1 MLVEWSTELFLA
13 RKLNS
18 LLYCHQG
25 IWTDSSILTADW
37 DPAKST
43 PDPAQEKGV
52 KDGPKIWEGHEW
64 NAIKLGSQWYLIDAT
79 WTTYDDRG
87 KVFNLGVSGKIL

>member
-1 MLVEWSTELFLA
+1 MSGEISFYRHLA
-13 RKLNS
+13 IFNFCFR
-18 LLYCHQG
+18 LY
-25 IWTDSSILTADW
+25 ITLWTDSSILTADW
-37 DPAKST
+37 DPAKCK

-64 NAIKLGSQWYLIDAT
+64 NAVKLGSQWYLLDAT

-87 KVFNLGVSGKIL
+87 KVFNLGESGKIL

>member
-1 MLVEWSTELFLA
+1 M
-13 RKLNS
+13 
-18 LLYCHQG
+18 
-25 IWTDSSILTADW
+25 DSSILTADW
-37 DPAKST
+37 DPAECK

-64 NAIKLGSQWYLIDAT
+64 NAVKLGSQWYLLDAT

-87 KVFNLGVSGKIL
+87 KGFNQSGVRFYDSNQGNFEFTVS